1 MRSAAAELSD
11 VDKWHVSHDG
21 PGKAANSESV
31 RPGYLFARANNLAV
45 VHMAA
50 VMQMETD
57 QKGGNGHT
65 PPPIGLSD
73 RLKLNAIDPA
83 TALACDLLP
92 GEAIVATYDV
102 HIPGM
107 MLQRWM
113 FYMLCILTCGLF
125 LLYYYCVRWCIAH
138 KICVPPLIVMN
149 RGKMVLT
156 SFNRLLVW
164 KTNVVQQ
171 KTGKCAHALVAPS
184 RRARPSSSSRAC
196 TSSSRAR
203 HLRAA

>member
-1 MRSAAAELSD
+1 
-11 VDKWHVSHDG
+11 
-21 PGKAANSESV
+21 
-31 RPGYLFARANNLAV
+31 
-45 VHMAA
+45 MAA

-113 FYMLCILTCGLF
+113 LYMLCILTCGLF
-125 LLYYYCVRWCIAH
+125 LIYYYCVRWCIAH
-138 KICVPPLIVMN
+138 KICVPPLIIMN

-171 KTGKCAHALVAPS
+171 KTGSCARAILAPS
-184 RRARPSSSSRAC
+184 RRAHPSSSSRAC
-196 TSSSRAR
+196 ASSLSRAPAPR
-203 HLRAA
+203 SLTN